1 MRLEMLRKK
10 IAQAQESNLK
20 RLVAWGCLTWGVSKS
35 TIGDYLEILEDADL
49 IEVNEG
55 LDLVVWK

>member
-10 IAQAQESNLK
+10 IMNAGESNLK
-20 RLVAWGCLTWGVSKS
+20 RLVAWGCLSWGVSKS
-35 TIGDYLEILEDADL
+35 TMGAYLEILMDADM
-49 IEVNEG
+49 IDVSEA